1 MNHDG
6 KAALFRKEKGR
17 QKIMETKKMLI
28 DGTWQLAASGKTSE
42 VINPATGEVIAVVP
56 KGGREDAQKAIKAA
70 RKAFDSG
77 IWSERPATERAE
89 LLNKF
94 ADKMVERVDDIART
108 ETMNN
113 GKSFTESSY
122 DVYDSA
128 ACLRYYA
135 GMCTKPAGQTY
146 NVPNPDV
153 HAMTIREPIGVVGM
167 IVAWNFPISLA
178 MWKMAPALAAGNTI
192 ILKPASCTPLS
203 AIKLFEIMQ
212 EVGFPAG
219 VVNLVLGSGG
229 EVGDELAKNTEVDKI
244 AFTGSIEAGRSVMR
258 AAANNVKGICLEL
271 GGKSPI
277 VVFDDA
283 DFETAV
289 DYAAFGMFYN
299 QGEVCSASSRI
310 LIQDT
315 IYDKFVKALVKVT
328 GQIKLGNG
336 LDEGVTMGP
345 IVTKEQM
352 DKILAYIEKG
362 KEEGATLLCG
372 GGRATEGELAK
383 GFFVQPTIFG
393 DCTPDMT
400 IVQEEIFGP
409 VLCLQKFHTEEEAIE
424 LANHTTYGLAAG
436 VFTQDGP
443 KALRV
448 IKKLRA
454 GITWVNEFGPVYNE
468 APWGGYKQS
477 GIGRELGTY
486 GFDEFTEI
494 KQVNINLKPAPTG
507 WFGPVA

>member
-1 MNHDG
+1 M
-6 KAALFRKEKGR
+6 EIET
-17 QKIMETKKMLI
+17 QKMFINGE
-28 DGTWQLAASGKTSE
+28 WVYAASGKTKD
-42 VINPATGEVIAVVP
+42 VINPATGEVFARVTR
-56 KGGREDAQKAIKAA
+56 GDREDARRAIQAA
-70 RKAFDSG
+70 RKAFDEGS
-77 IWSERPATERAE
+77 WSDGAATDRAA
-89 LLNKF
+89 LLIKF
-94 ADKMVERVDDIART
+94 ADEMEARVDEIARI

-113 GKSFTESSY
+113 GKTLTEASY

-135 GMCTKPAGQTY
+135 GICTKPSGQTY
-146 NVPNPDV
+146 SVPSPDV

-178 MWKMAPALAAGNTI
+178 MWKLAPALAAGNTI
-192 ILKPASCTPLS
+192 ILKPASATPLS
-203 AIKLFEIMQ
+203 AIKLFEIM
-212 EVGFPAG
+212 EHVGFPKG
-219 VVNLVLGSGG
+219 VVNLVLGGG
-229 EVGDELAKNTEVDKI
+229 SDVGDELAKNTDVDKI
-244 AFTGSIEAGRSVMR
+244 AFTGSIEAGQSVMR
-258 AAANNVKGICLEL
+258 AAATNIKGICLEL

-283 DFETAV
+283 DFENAV

-328 GQIKLGNG
+328 KQIKLGNG
-336 LDEGVTMGP
+336 LEEGVTMGP
-345 IVTKEQM
+345 LVTKEHM
-352 DKILAYIEKG
+352 EKVLAYIEKG
-362 KEEGATLLCG
+362 KAEGAKVLVG

-383 GFFVQPTIFG
+383 GYFVQPTIFG

-409 VLCLQKFHTEEEAIE
+409 VLCLQKFHTEQEAIE
-424 LANHTTYGLAAG
+424 LANGTTYGLAAG
-436 VFTQDGP
+436 VFSKDIG

-448 IKKLRA
+448 VKKIRA

-477 GIGRELGTY
+477 GIGREPGTY
-486 GFDEFTEI
+486 GLDEFTES
-494 KQVNINLKPAPTG
+494 KQVTVLLKPEPTG
-507 WFGPVA
+507 WLGPVD